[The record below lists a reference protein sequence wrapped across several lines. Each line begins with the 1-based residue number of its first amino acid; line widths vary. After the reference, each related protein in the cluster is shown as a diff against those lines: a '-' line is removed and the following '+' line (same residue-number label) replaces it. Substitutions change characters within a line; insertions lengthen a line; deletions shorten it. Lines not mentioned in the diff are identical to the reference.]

1 MPKNFIFTLLK
12 QYGNPILF
20 LSLAAEYL
28 GMPFVPGETVMAF
41 MGFLELKS
49 SILAIICS
57 ILFATAGT
65 FTGSMIAWFIA
76 FKYGE
81 EVVLKFG
88 KPIHITKEKIH
99 KTKISFDKHQKVL
112 IIFSKFVP
120 GIRHIIPYL
129 SGIYMIKVK
138 NYALLNFVGSILWCI
153 TFIGLGLLLGE
164 KWQIAVDL
172 IKKYSLALLLLIVI
186 LFILIKFLKRLL
198 R

>member
-12 QYGNPILF
+12 QYGDPILF

-49 SILAIICS
+49 SILPIIYS

-65 FTGSMIAWFIA
+65 FTGSMVAWFIA

-81 EVVLKFG
+81 GVVLKFG
-88 KPIHITKEKIH
+88 ITKEKIH
-99 KTKISFDKHQKVL
+99 KTKISFDKHREVL
-112 IIFSKFVP
+112 IIFSKFIP

-138 NYALLNFVGSILWCI
+138 NYALLNFIGSVLWCI

-186 LFILIKFLKRLL
+186 LFMLIKFFRKLL

>member
-1 MPKNFIFTLLK
+1 
-12 QYGNPILF
+12 
-20 LSLAAEYL
+20 
-28 GMPFVPGETVMAF
+28 
-41 MGFLELKS
+41 
-49 SILAIICS
+49 
-57 ILFATAGT
+57 
-65 FTGSMIAWFIA
+65 MIAWFIA

-186 LFILIKFLKRLL
+186 LFILL
-198 R
+198 